1 MLIDYEVKR
10 KRLKE
15 IKTNQLVWEWM
26 TPNPVTVFP
35 HQTIKEA
42 VLILEAKGIDGLP
55 VVDEESR
62 VIGSVTKSRIL
73 SCLME
78 GLTPDYTI
86 SQVMTRA
93 VVTIHKDD
101 SIKKANELPV
111 GRLPVVDHNGRIVG
125 ILTRTD
131 ILHSYAAH
139 LDKLQETLHI
149 TETLRTILES
159 AYEGIVVVD
168 QHGIIREFNE
178 AYSRFLGKKREDVIG
193 KPVTGII
200 ENTRLQVVL
209 QTGIEERGYIQRIQ
223 GQDMVVHRI
232 PIWKDEKVVGA
243 IGLLIFQGVTELYN
257 ILGRMQEL
265 SRQITDPPVIDHS
278 QGKIHCAFDQIIGQ
292 SPKIQAVKK
301 IARKAANTPSTVLI
315 TGESGTGK
323 ELFAN
328 AIHRSSPYAEGPFIS
343 VNCAA
348 IPEHLLEAELF
359 GFEDGAFTGAK
370 KGGKPGKFELA
381 HKGTLFLDEIGD
393 MPALMQS
400 KILRV
405 LQDREVERVGGIVK
419 HPVDVR
425 IVAATN
431 RCLEQMIQD
440 GSFREDLY
448 YRLNIIRLEIPPLRE
463 RREDIPELLM
473 HHLHHFSERFGL
485 GQKLFSKEV
494 TAALMEYSWPGNI
507 RELVNTVE
515 MLVSFSESHYI
526 DVQELAPKFFEK
538 KESSPTVPN
547 LPKAAEQYVVPSI
560 PTSTG
565 QNLLTNVKE
574 KALER
579 EKALLIQTL
588 IETNGNKAKAAR
600 ILGIQRSTLYEK
612 LKKHELFDKSYN

>member
-26 TPNPVTVFP
+26 TPSPVTILP
-35 HQTIKEA
+35 QQTIKEA
-42 VLILEAKGIDGLP
+42 VFILQANRIDGLP
-55 VVDEESR
+55 VVDKESR

-73 SCLME
+73 NCLME
-78 GLTPDYTI
+78 GLTPDHSI
-86 SQVMTRA
+86 SHAMTRTI
-93 VVTIHKDD
+93 VTIHKDD
-101 SIKKANELPV
+101 SIQKAYDLPV
-111 GRLPVVDHNGRIVG
+111 GRLPVVDHEGRIVG

-168 QHGIIREFNE
+168 QNGVIREFNE
-178 AYSRFLGKKREDVIG
+178 AYSRFLGKKREEVIG
-193 KPVTGII
+193 KSVLEII

-209 QTGIEERGYIQRIQ
+209 ETGIEERGYIQRIQ

-232 PIWKDEKVVGA
+232 PIWKEGKVVGA
-243 IGLLIFQGVTELYN
+243 IGLLIFHGVTELYN
-257 ILGRMQEL
+257 ILGRMQEM
-265 SRQITDPPVIDHS
+265 SRQISDPPAQDPALGRIL
-278 QGKIHCAFDQIIGQ
+278 GAFDQIIGQ

-323 ELFAN
+323 EMFAN

-393 MPALMQS
+393 MPPLMQS

-405 LQDREVERVGGIVK
+405 LQEREVERVGGVVK
-419 HPVDVR
+419 HQVDVR
-425 IVAATN
+425 IIAATN
-431 RCLEQMIQD
+431 CRLEQMVQD

-448 YRLNIIRLEIPPLRE
+448 YRINIIRLEIPPLRE
-463 RREDIPELLM
+463 RREDIPNLLT
-473 HHLHHFSERFGL
+473 HQLDHFCQRFGL

-494 TAALMEYSWPGNI
+494 IEVLKEYSWPGNI

-515 MLVSFSESHYI
+515 MLVSLSDSHYI
-526 DVQELAPKFFEK
+526 DVNELSSKFFEK
-538 KESSPTVPN
+538 NEIPSVVSNT
-547 LPKAAEQYVVPSI
+547 PKVSD
-560 PTSTG
+560 
-565 QNLLTNVKE
+565 QNLLNNVKE
-574 KALER
+574 RALER
-579 EKALLIQTL
+579 EKELLVNTL

-612 LKKHELFDKSYN
+612 LKKHELFDKSYK